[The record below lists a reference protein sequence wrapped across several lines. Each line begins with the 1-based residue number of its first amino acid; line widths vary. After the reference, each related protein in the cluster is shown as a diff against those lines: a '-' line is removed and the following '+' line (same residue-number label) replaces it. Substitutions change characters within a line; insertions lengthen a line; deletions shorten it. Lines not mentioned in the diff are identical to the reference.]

1 MSVGGTGRNALVQA
15 RAGRQGVVLDEP
27 AQVPSFVWPIAQV
40 EPVIGFVVYG
50 QPAPQG
56 SKRIACRNGRPV
68 VKEASDSLAPWRD
81 SVRTVARQAIRAW
94 SSRQGKS
101 WEPLDCPVL
110 VQAVLTMP
118 ATEASH
124 RRGDVFPTGA
134 PDVDKLERGVGDALS
149 PVPVSPNEFRGV
161 PPKRA
166 ARLRKE
172 LLESRRR
179 ESVLWD
185 DSRIVSWDARKV
197 FPSTTVDSLAWP
209 GVMIRVWRAEDLL
222 RWRP

>member
-1 MSVGGTGRNALVQA
+1 MSVGGAGRNALVQA

-56 SKRIACRNGRPV
+56 SKRITYRNGRPV

-94 SSRQGKS
+94 SSRQEKS

-118 ATEASH
+118 ATEASR
-124 RRGDVFPTGA
+124 RRGDVFPTGV
-134 PDVDKLERGVGDALS
+134 PDVDKLERGWETHCLLYRCRLMS
-149 PVPVSPNEFRGV
+149 SGV
-161 PPKRA
+161 F
-166 ARLRKE
+166 LRSE
-172 LLESRRR
+172 LLGSARSCWRADVGRACCGTILGSSRGMLGRCFRRR
-179 ESVLWD
+179 PWTLW
-185 DSRIVSWDARKV
+185 RGQA
-197 FPSTTVDSLAWP
+197 
-209 GVMIRVWRAEDLL
+209 
-222 RWRP
+222 

>member
-56 SKRIACRNGRPV
+56 SKRIAYRNGRPV

-134 PDVDKLERGVGDALS
+134 PDVDKLERGG
-149 PVPVSPNEFRGV
+149 
-161 PPKRA
+161 
-166 ARLRKE
+166 
-172 LLESRRR
+172 RRR
-179 ESVLWD
+179 T
-185 DSRIVSWDARKV
+185 VSC
-197 FPSTTVDSLAWP
+197 T
-209 GVMIRVWRAEDLL
+209 GVA
-222 RWRP
+222 